1 MKNWINR
8 LFSDNYNTSYEES
21 YDVEV
26 FKENTLELKKQN
38 YWVKNDIIDVKI
50 VKISEDAII
59 PTYSQIGDAGLDLT
73 ATSMIVTDGYIQY
86 GTSLTIEIPEGY
98 FGLLLP
104 RSSITKAP
112 PGVSLKNNCGIIDS
126 NYRGELLL
134 RFELPYNMSYGISND
149 FIVPKIGDRVGQ
161 LIILPYPKINFI
173 LSENISETNRGSGG
187 FGSTGN

>member
-8 LFSDNYNTSYEES
+8 LFGDNYNTSYEES
-21 YDVEV
+21 YDLEF
-26 FKENTLELKKQN
+26 FKENTLESRKQT

-134 RFELPYNMSYGISND
+134 RFELPYNISYGVSND

-173 LSENISETNRGSGG
+173 VSEHISETNRGSGG